1 MFAKRKWYRVVFE
14 VVIFA
19 CNGEKLYLFKKVNF
33 SAGHVTTTT
42 TNRLFPQ
49 SLKHKSIKYCMSR
62 TEL

>member
-1 MFAKRKWYRVVFE
+1 MVFE

-33 SAGHVTTTT
+33 SA